1 MDVGSKEFAVGKILL
16 PLLLLPRKYHHFRCK
31 AGRQQ
36 VVQDEWVVVVEAGQV
51 RHWECWATCW
61 RLVSRRVEVVAARC
75 VSASWRGLAVEVD
88 LEKCLAREAVVE
100 LDGRR
105 CSEREVA
112 KNIRMSALRIADSVH
127 GAHVPG

>member
-1 MDVGSKEFAVGKILL
+1 M
-16 PLLLLPRKYHHFRCK
+16 
-31 AGRQQ
+31 
-36 VVQDEWVVVVEAGQV
+36 
-51 RHWECWATCW
+51 
-61 RLVSRRVEVVAARC
+61 
-75 VSASWRGLAVEVD
+75 EVD